1 MKREKCG
8 CGNQSETV
16 KDVIEVLEREV
27 SGYSTDYEPERI
39 TRLKAYIK
47 KLNTTCGP

>member
-1 MKREKCG
+1 VSKVKCG
-8 CGNQSETV
+8 CDKQSETV

-27 SGYSTDYEPERI
+27 SNYSSEFEPERI
-39 TRLKAYIK
+39 TRLRAYIK